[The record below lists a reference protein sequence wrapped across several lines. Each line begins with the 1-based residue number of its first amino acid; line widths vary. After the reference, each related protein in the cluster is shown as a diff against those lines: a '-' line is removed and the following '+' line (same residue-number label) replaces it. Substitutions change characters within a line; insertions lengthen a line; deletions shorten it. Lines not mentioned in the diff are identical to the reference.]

1 MIDPKVRIGDVTLK
15 NPVIAASGT
24 FGFGTEYA
32 DIFDPGILGGI
43 CSKGITPEPRAGN
56 PPPRLWET
64 PCGLLNSIGLENP
77 GIEAFVRE
85 VLPRMLGLGT
95 AVIANIW
102 GRGPEE
108 YAAMAERLDAT
119 GVDAIELN
127 LSCPNVPGA
136 GRPGEARER
145 VGEVVARAREAC
157 GKPLWVKLPPEGDLI
172 GAARAAADSGACA
185 VTVANTFRALAIDV
199 RTGRPVFANVFG
211 GLSGPA
217 IKPLVLRAVYEV
229 SKAVGIPV
237 IGCGGVVGW
246 EDALEFIMAGAHAV
260 QIGTGNFIDPLC
272 AARTVRG
279 LEAYMEREGIRSW
292 EEVRGCAH

>member
-1 MIDPKVRIGDVTLK
+1 MADLSVRIGDVELR

-32 DIFDPGILGGI
+32 DIFDPVILGGI

-56 PPPRLWET
+56 PSPRLWET

-85 VLPRMLGLGT
+85 VLPRMLELGT
-95 AVIANIW
+95 VVIANIW
-102 GRGPEE
+102 GREPGE

-119 GVDAIELN
+119 GVHVVELN

-136 GRPGEARER
+136 ERPGTAPGKVREI
-145 VGEVVARAREAC
+145 VAQAREAC
-157 GKPLWVKLPPEGDLI
+157 GKPLWAKLPPEGDLI

-185 VTVANTFRALAIDV
+185 VTVANTFRALAIDI
-199 RTGRPVFANVFG
+199 RTRRPVFANVFG

-217 IKPLVLRAVYEV
+217 IKPLALRAVYEV

-272 AARTVRG
+272 AAKTISG
-279 LEAYMEREGIRSW
+279 LEAYMEGEGIGSW